1 MAPRELVIVGGGE
14 HARVLIEAA
23 RSRPDLWTVAGFAD
37 PAPVAETVAMG
48 VEWLGDDAVVLA
60 AAGLR
65 ERVFALGV
73 GATGV
78 GPARER
84 IVARYDAAGVRWAT
98 IVHASAIVSPTAAL
112 GEGSAVFAGAI
123 LSTRAVLGRQ
133 VVVNTAAVVEHDVH
147 VGEFT
152 QVAPAA
158 AIGGGVRIGR
168 GCYLGLGCR
177 VRDHVSIGDGALVA
191 MGAVVTAPV
200 AAGAVVK
207 GVPARG

>member
-1 MAPRELVIVGGGE
+1 MAPRELIIIGGGE
-14 HARVLIEAA
+14 HARVLVEAA
-23 RSRPDLWTVAGFAD
+23 RTRPDLWTVAGFAD
-37 PAPVAETVAMG
+37 RAPVAETVRLG
-48 VEWLGDDAVVLA
+48 VEWLGDDDGVLA
-60 AAGLR
+60 AGR
-65 ERVFALGV
+65 PERVYALGV

-98 IVHASAIVSPTAAL
+98 IVHASAIVSPTAVL

-123 LSTRAVLGRQ
+123 LNTGAVLGRQ
-133 VVVNTAAVVEHDVH
+133 VVVNTAAVVEHDVQ

-158 AIGGGVRIGR
+158 AIGGGVRIGK

-177 VRDHVSIGDGALVA
+177 VRDHVTIGDRALVA

-200 AAGAVVK
+200 AAGARVK
-207 GVPARG
+207 GVPAKE